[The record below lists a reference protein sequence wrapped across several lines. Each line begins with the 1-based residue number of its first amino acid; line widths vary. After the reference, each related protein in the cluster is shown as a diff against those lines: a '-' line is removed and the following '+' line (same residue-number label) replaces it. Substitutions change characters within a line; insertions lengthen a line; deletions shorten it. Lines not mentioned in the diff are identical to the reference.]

1 MSLRQMM
8 YQLDV
13 TLGEDFQR
21 SDLDDHTWFQNMVDK
36 VEKIRKNRF
45 YGKES
50 YEIVL
55 EYVKWK
61 GNKNV

>member
-1 MSLRQMM
+1 MM

-36 VEKIRKNRF
+36 VEKIRKNKF

-50 YEIVL
+50 YEVVL

>member
-1 MSLRQMM
+1 M

-13 TLGEDFQR
+13 TLGQDFQR

-36 VEKIRKNRF
+36 VEKIRKYKF

>member
-1 MSLRQMM
+1 MM

>member
-36 VEKIRKNRF
+36 VEKIRKNKF

-50 YEIVL
+50 YEVVL